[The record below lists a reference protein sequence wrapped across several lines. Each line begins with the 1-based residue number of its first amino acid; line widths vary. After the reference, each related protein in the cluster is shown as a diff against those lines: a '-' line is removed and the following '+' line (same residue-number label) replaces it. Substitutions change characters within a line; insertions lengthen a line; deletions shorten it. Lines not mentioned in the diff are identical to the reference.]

1 MGASSSFSIN
11 TEFDIYLSYP
21 EKNIYIESMIKTLQK
36 KKLSFMDSSLVIQ
49 NKHEISN
56 AEISKYMEMFIEKTK
71 YIFVCISKKTT
82 RSVTQI
88 IEMNEII
95 DKFPIIENKIIY
107 FMMDADYTPE
117 TNIELK
123 SITKKNKWYPL
134 YFDNITNPIIDTF
147 DE

>member
-1 MGASSSFSIN
+1 MGASSSFSVN

-21 EKNIYIESMIKTLQK
+21 EKNVYIDAMIKTLQK
-36 KKLSFMDSSLVIQ
+36 QNLSFIDSSLVIQ

-56 AEISKYMEMFIEKTK
+56 SEISKYMEMFIEKTK

-88 IEMNEII
+88 IEMNEIL
-95 DKFPIIENKIIY
+95 DKFSIIETKIIY

-117 TNIELK
+117 TNIELT

-134 YFDNITNPIIDTF
+134 YDNNIINTIITTF
-147 DE
+147 DK